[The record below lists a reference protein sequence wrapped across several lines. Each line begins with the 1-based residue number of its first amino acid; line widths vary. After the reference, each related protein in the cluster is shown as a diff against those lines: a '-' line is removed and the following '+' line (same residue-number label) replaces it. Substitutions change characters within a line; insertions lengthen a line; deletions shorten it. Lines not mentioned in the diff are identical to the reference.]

1 MYNDTLGSKRLNMI
15 KDGSELENRF
25 MKRLIEEY
33 GYSKESI
40 RSYVPL
46 SKGQARYMID
56 IMVYHQGSPFIV
68 VEVKSQQRGISRDVE
83 MQLMQYMIVS
93 GAEYGVVTDNIK
105 SMYYRLHKGSFSRI
119 SDIPSANSIESNE
132 KPPKELLPIKYV
144 HDTMSNEF
152 SFLGEKTKSGISAL
166 ADFSKIIATKFYDEK
181 ENKSKTNF
189 YASINED
196 AETVKSRIES
206 ILLEI
211 KDKIG
216 ISKEIQLEAKYVKD
230 IVIRLQKY
238 SFLKSEL
245 TENGWNI
252 MYPQLITDPELGE
265 SVTPLNLVKFIT
277 ELAEIQK
284 NQLVIDPA
292 CGLGG
297 ILVEASKYGAQ
308 VLGIDISQPI
318 VEIAKINMYLIGQN
332 PQRII
337 CQDSLRPLE
346 KIDPKKTFKEQFDL
360 VITNP
365 PFGYK
370 ITDERLDYYQFK
382 RPSGGMIEDMF
393 VEQSTKLVKNKG
405 KIVIILPEGFFFNVQ
420 NEKIREF
427 LLQNFKIDAII
438 SLPPKLFFPTTAI
451 KTSLLVLTK
460 IKPQPNQKIFFAK
473 VIPDDSKNSSDNYEE
488 QFNNIVAA
496 YKEYHKKNTVNK
508 KYTNIIL
515 TKISDNRRFDFDYY
529 EGHNIDKV
537 NYPTKLLSEI
547 AELQLG
553 AKIEY
558 LQEKMEGFEVL
569 PVRGQ
574 NIRDLSI
581 DTSSVIPI
589 KIDRELNYKY
599 LTQTHDILMTRA
611 GSPGNVGIVQQ
622 IIPVFIKENLI
633 RIRPNRNV
641 VDPYYLLAFL
651 SSKEGQERLQKASTG
666 STIKAINLQNLLSL
680 QIPIPPLEIQKR
692 ISRKILDL
700 LEMKKEIKE
709 MQLESETRL
718 KSIDDSIDSLF
729 QRRDR

>member
-1 MYNDTLGSKRLNMI
+1 MVKSD
-15 KDGSELENRF
+15 SEVENRY
-25 MKRLIEEY
+25 MERLIAEY

-40 RSYVPL
+40 RLEVPF
-46 SKGQARYMID
+46 SKGQARYMAD
-56 IMVYHQGSPFIV
+56 IMVYRKGRPFIV
-68 VEVKSQQRGISRDVE
+68 VEIKSQQRGILRDAE
-83 MQLMQYMIVS
+83 EQLMQYMIAS
-93 GAEYGVVTDNIK
+93 GAEYGVVTNNIK
-105 SMYYRLHKGSFSRI
+105 SICYQQHEGTFSRI
-119 SDIPSANSIESNE
+119 PDIPSANSTESN
-132 KPPKELLPIKYV
+132 KNPPKELFPIKYLQ
-144 HDTMSNEF
+144 DTMSNEF
-152 SFLGEKTKSGISAL
+152 NLLGEKTKSGISAL
-166 ADFSKIIATKFYDEK
+166 ADFAKIIATKFYDEK
-181 ENKSKTNF
+181 ENKSKPSF
-189 YASINED
+189 YAGINED

-216 ISKEIQLEAKYVKD
+216 VSKEIQLEAKYVKD

-245 TENGWNI
+245 TKNGWNI
-252 MYPQLITDPELGE
+252 MYPQLITDPELGD
-265 SVTPLNLVKFIT
+265 SVTPLNLIKFIT

-297 ILVEASKYGAQ
+297 ILVEASKHGAQ
-308 VLGIDISQPI
+308 IQGIDKSQPI
-318 VEIAKINMYLIGQN
+318 VEIARINMYLIGQN

-337 CQDSLRPLE
+337 CQDSLQPLE
-346 KIDPKKTFKEQFDL
+346 KIDSKKTFKEQFDL

-420 NEKIREF
+420 NERIREF
-427 LLQNFKIDAII
+427 LLQNFKIEAVI
-438 SLPPKLFFPTTAI
+438 SLPSKLFSPATAI
-451 KTSLLVLTK
+451 KTSILVLTK
-460 IKPQPNQKIFFAK
+460 IKPQQDQKIFFAK
-473 VIPDDSKNSSDNYEE
+473 VTPDDGKNSSDNYKE
-488 QFNNIVAA
+488 QFDNIVAA
-496 YKEYHKKNTVNK
+496 FKEFQKKNTVNK

-515 TKISDNRRFDFDYY
+515 TKISDNKRFDFDYY
-529 EGHNIDKV
+529 EGHDIDKV
-537 NYPTKLLSEI
+537 NYPTKPLSEI

-553 AKIEY
+553 AKTEY
-558 LQEKMEGFEVL
+558 LDEKNEGFEVL

-581 DTSSVIPI
+581 DASSVIPI

-611 GSPGNVGIVQQ
+611 GSPGNVGIVEQV
-622 IIPVFIKENLI
+622 IPVFIKENLI
-633 RIRPNRNV
+633 RIRPNRNI

-666 STIKAINLQNLLSL
+666 STIKAINLQNLLSI
-680 QIPIPPLEIQKR
+680 QIPIPTLEVQKR
-692 ISRKILDL
+692 ISGKISDL

-709 MQLESETRL
+709 MQLESETKL

-729 QRRDR
+729 QRRESR